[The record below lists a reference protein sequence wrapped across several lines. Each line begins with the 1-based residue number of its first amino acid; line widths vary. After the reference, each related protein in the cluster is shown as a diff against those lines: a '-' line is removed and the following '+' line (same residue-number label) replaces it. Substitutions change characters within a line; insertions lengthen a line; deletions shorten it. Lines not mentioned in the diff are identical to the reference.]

1 MKTFAELREYAITQ
15 YQKIVSK
22 QAEVNKAYQKLI
34 DLNIYATD
42 YLKKI
47 KDEGETEVAKVRASV
62 VADLEAA
69 VKLTVTEKRTA
80 LNKMLADAPSVEQTN
95 LLTALRIQ
103 GSEITPD
110 EIKSIAVQLTGNY
123 RALHSLQIIASQAG
137 HNLHIPVSYDY
148 QALTDALRWTEKY
161 LHSAID
167 DLKNTT
173 DYREMGLDSKVF
185 FDVWGGKEN
194 GAPDDMNYKTYAID
208 ILDGNE
214 QTTPTV
220 EPRKLTAQEQAI
232 VESLFS
238 DGLPSGDAMTQIMNS
253 PELRALVS
261 LHPKYKV
268 LFSLLRKKV
277 L

>member
-34 DLNIYATD
+34 DLNIYAPD

-123 RALHSLQIIASQAG
+123 RALHSLQIIGSQAG

-194 GAPDDMNYKTYAID
+194 GAPDDMNYKTYAVD

-232 VESLFS
+232 VEGLFS

-268 LFSLLRKKV
+268 LFS
-277 L
+277 